1 MRPFDSSDRRRV
13 APLLRWR
20 TPTRPG
26 AARRGLA
33 AHRRRG
39 GPLLPLCAR
48 KKKVVKKM
56 AVVTL
61 RPSFPDAPPS
71 SSRRRR
77 KPAPFFRR
85 EEKPPS
91 FSLYFTTQ
99 TTHCT
104 YSASEKEVFPHP
116 PPPWQRQPLLPSI
129 LRIGRRERSFHI
141 TTKQCVRG
149 CRCSIVC
156 CIEIL
161 FPAHEN
167 ETGRGLGCT
176 PACKIL
182 TSEEE
187 THRTFFRGRENVG
200 KLAPSGNGECAG
212 GIQAE
217 GERRGK

>member
-1 MRPFDSSDRRRV
+1 MCAQEEGGEEDGGGNLATEFSGCASIQQQEKEE
-13 APLLRWR
+13 A
-20 TPTRPG
+20 G
-26 AARRGLA
+26 AVFSQRGE
-33 AHRRRG
+33 
-39 GPLLPLCAR
+39 
-48 KKKVVKKM
+48 
-56 AVVTL
+56 
-61 RPSFPDAPPS
+61 
-71 SSRRRR
+71 
-77 KPAPFFRR
+77 APFFL
-85 EEKPPS
+85 S
-91 FSLYFTTQ
+91 ILYYTDHTLHILCFG
-99 TTHCT
+99 
-104 YSASEKEVFPHP
+104 ERGFP
-116 PPPWQRQPLLPSI
+116 PPPGKGSPLLPSI
-129 LRIGRRERSFHI
+129 HTLRIGRRERSFHI